1 MGDGGGALER
11 VLGDDGLAVLSRSGS
26 SRCAFAYC
34 CG

>member
-11 VLGDDGLAVLSRSGS
+11 MLGDDGLVVLSRSGS
-26 SRCAFAYC
+26 VRCAFACC